1 MNFDIHKLIILN
13 LDYQSSRSS
22 SIAAEPASN
31 RSSTSTDTIR
41 RRFNKTLSIYDDTDN
56 GTSYTNGNGYSNGD
70 SYTSS
75 IDNDTSKQEE
85 ETPKYKYSSG
95 YVR

>member
-1 MNFDIHKLIILN
+1 MQTINISNIYFVI
-13 LDYQSSRSS
+13 RSS

-41 RRFNKTLSIYDDTDN
+41 RRFNKTLSIYDDTENTTSN
-56 GTSYTNGNGYSNGD
+56 GISNGD
-70 SYTSS
+70 TYTSS
-75 IDNDTSKQEE
+75 VIDDTIKQEE
-85 ETPKYKYSSG
+85 EAPKYKYSSG